1 MKDLRKKNWLALGGG
16 QICNKFVKEYKEFEI
31 EKKITLILD
40 NNKEKYDTQLE
51 IYDQVID
58 IISIQKFCL
67 SYPVDDFLILITCI
81 DFLSVYR
88 QLQQIEDLKNVECC
102 VYLFVECM
110 THEFKEKNRYYP
122 KNLRVYEKPII
133 PKVIHYCWFGGEEI
147 PAQNK
152 KWIASWKK
160 FCPDYEIVEWN
171 ESNYDISKN
180 RYMREAYQEKK
191 WGFVPDYARLDIIYQ
206 YGGIYLDTDVEIIRN
221 LDELLYQDAY
231 VGIDKS
237 KKISLGL
244 GFGARP
250 GFNLFKKLMDEYD
263 DRSFYNSDGTPSKTA
278 APALQEPFFNRL
290 GYVNN
295 GEYQI
300 VKGLAIYPEKI
311 LSGKCGYTGKVNPT
325 KNTFSIHHY
334 DASWVDKKGKT
345 RVREIHDLFK
355 FFDSCCEGM

>member
-133 PKVIHYCWFGGEEI
+133 PKDIRYCWLRGEEI
-147 PAQNK
+147 PAQ
-152 KWIASWKK
+152 
-160 FCPDYEIVEWN
+160 
-171 ESNYDISKN
+171 
-180 RYMREAYQEKK
+180 
-191 WGFVPDYARLDIIYQ
+191 L
-206 YGGIYLDTDVEIIRN
+206 T
-221 LDELLYQDAY
+221 
-231 VGIDKS
+231 
-237 KKISLGL
+237 
-244 GFGARP
+244 
-250 GFNLFKKLMDEYD
+250 
-263 DRSFYNSDGTPSKTA
+263 T
-278 APALQEPFFNRL
+278 
-290 GYVNN
+290 
-295 GEYQI
+295 
-300 VKGLAIYPEKI
+300 
-311 LSGKCGYTGKVNPT
+311 
-325 KNTFSIHHY
+325 
-334 DASWVDKKGKT
+334 
-345 RVREIHDLFK
+345 
-355 FFDSCCEGM
+355 